1 MLVNEQETIYDLT
14 YYKNIANN
22 VANVLDKHAAIVDKE
37 ALFPEES
44 LTALK
49 DSGLMGM
56 LVPTKY
62 EGMGASISNLSAVA
76 QILAGSCLSTS
87 IIWAM
92 HCQQVATIINHAD
105 EELKQQVLPDI
116 AQGDFVASV
125 TSEYN
130 KGGHLLTANS
140 ALEKIAE
147 SFQLDR
153 QAPIVTGGAYGDYYL
168 ITMRADEE
176 SRKNDVK
183 LVLIKEDEA
192 KLDIKNTKW
201 DSLGMRGT
209 QSVSLRISSHVRE
222 RQIINKVEKFQS
234 IAQKTLIPVGHIV
247 WVSCWLGATK
257 SVFSKALK
265 VIRNPKTRPSTLNLQ
280 SDLFLEKLARIRIKI
295 DTVDTY
301 LNQILEEYDQYL
313 YNFSTEISNKS
324 SRNFNI
330 KINTLKI
337 IGSEQLYE
345 AVNELIDLIGLSTGY
360 LKNDLVPLERTLR
373 DLRSASLMYNNYRLL
388 TANGKLALL
397 DTNLL

>member
-14 YYKNIANN
+14 YYKNAAKK
-22 VANVLDKHAAIVDKE
+22 VASILDKHAVTVDKE
-37 ALFPEES
+37 ACFPEES
-44 LTALK
+44 LMALK
-49 DSGLMGM
+49 ESGLMGM
-56 LVPTKY
+56 LVPKEY
-62 EGMGASISNLSAVA
+62 SGNGASITSLSTVA

-87 IIWAM
+87 MIWAM

-105 EELKQQVLPDI
+105 EMLKQQVLPNI

-140 ALEKIAE
+140 ALEKIDDL
-147 SFQLDR
+147 FQLDR

-168 ITMRADEE
+168 VTMRADEE
-176 SRKNDVK
+176 SHKSEVK
-183 LVLIKEDEA
+183 LVLVKRDEA
-192 KLDIKNTKW
+192 EIDIDKIKW

-209 QSVSLRISSHVRE
+209 QSVSLKLSSCIKEV
-222 RQIINKVEKFQS
+222 QIINKIEKFQT
-234 IAQKTLIPVGHIV
+234 IAQKTMIPIGHIA

-257 SVFSKALK
+257 SVFSKVLK
-265 VIRNPKTRPSTLNLQ
+265 AIRHPKTRPNTLDLK
-280 SDLFLEKLARIRIKI
+280 SELFLEKLARIRIKI

-301 LNQILEEYDQYL
+301 LNQILYDYNQYL
-313 YNFSTEISNKS
+313 NNFSIEISNQDN
-324 SRNFNI
+324 RNFNI

-337 IGSEQLYE
+337 IGSEYLYE
-345 AVNELIDLIGLSTGY
+345 AVNELIDLIGLSIGY
-360 LKNDLVPLERTLR
+360 LRNDFAPLERTLR